1 LQPWQTQKERK
12 EGGRTPPSLVLR
24 EWVVKK
30 FLPLL
35 LLVLAVPS
43 PASGATRAAALPS
56 YAGQCGLP
64 AQQPIWFEY
73 GWPYPAYNAIL
84 GKPGIVIGA
93 SGTGYPDQMRSAG
106 ATTVYFDLHLNNR
119 IGTSTKPA
127 DPTGLQAKAQKFFA
141 AVVQQLGCQTPVIV
155 ENELAGPGLVTPWS
169 DTYAQYRANALSFL
183 QDLAAL
189 GAHPVLLIPGKAYIG
204 GDALQW
210 WQQAAQVAEIVR
222 EIYVPATATWKQG
235 PVLGNRNLR
244 IAYRGAVSNLT
255 DAGIPTN
262 KIGIMVSFATT
273 NGFGGRNGLEP
284 ASAWYDVAK
293 WQALAAQQV
302 AAETGIASVWSW
314 GWAQWSAAEQDP
326 AKAYAL
332 CAWLWT
338 RSPTLCDAPKAIGRD
353 FDVSKKEGQ
362 LGLIPGTVQ
371 CLVGKSSLAQS
382 AIDALQRVTGDR
394 ETAYSALYERL
405 VESQY
410 TSVSTADVV
419 AAERAV
425 IAQQFNG
432 SQSAYAAALRAAHAT
447 VAIARGILGDELRRA
462 RVETTLSTAVPSA
475 TQIETFYQ
483 SYPDLQ
489 VRLVQAKPRPS
500 WLPAAKGF
508 ALSQVAPDTI
518 FTLPRGK
525 TTAVR
530 TTEGDFGVKILNE
543 AQTLGAVPLSKV
555 SSTIAAALR
564 QFARGDAF
572 DKWTVGKQRVI
583 LDNALCKSDDLPQ
596 PGVVDL
602 TQFLPFLRLG

>member
-1 LQPWQTQKERK
+1 LQIDCK
-12 EGGRTPPSLVLR
+12 EGGRKPPSLVLR
-24 EWVVKK
+24 NGSSVKK
-30 FLPLL
+30 LLPLL
-35 LLVLAVPS
+35 LLLL
-43 PASGATRAAALPS
+43 ALPS
-56 YAGQCGLP
+56 LAAAASASPALPAYAGQCGLP

-73 GWPYPAYNAIL
+73 GWPDPAYNAIL
-84 GKPGIVIGA
+84 GKPGVVIGA
-93 SGTGYPDQMRSAG
+93 SGTGYPDQMRAAG

-127 DPTGLQAKAQKFFA
+127 DPSTLQAKAEKFFA

-169 DTYAQYRANALSFL
+169 DTYAQYRANALAFI

-222 EIYVPATATWKQG
+222 EIYVPASATWKQG

-255 DAGIPTN
+255 DAGVPTS
-262 KIGIMVSFATT
+262 KLGIMISFATT
-273 NGFGGRNGLEP
+273 RGFGGRNGLQP
-284 ASAWYDVAK
+284 ATAWYEVAK
-293 WQALAAQQV
+293 WQQLAARQV

-314 GWAQWSAAEQDP
+314 GWAQWSVGERDP
-326 AKAYAL
+326 AKPYAL

-338 RSPTLCDAPKAIGRD
+338 RSPALCDAPKAIGKD
-353 FDVSKKEGQ
+353 FDTSKKEGQ
-362 LGLIPGTVQ
+362 LSLIPASMQ
-371 CLVGKSSLAQS
+371 CLVGTRGVSQA
-382 AIDALQRVTGDR
+382 AIDTLQQVTGDR

-410 TSVSTADVV
+410 TPVSTKDVL

-425 IAQQFNG
+425 VAQQFNG
-432 SQSAYAAALRAAHAT
+432 SQSAYVAALRAAHAS
-447 VAIARGILGDELRRA
+447 VAIARGVLGDELRRA
-462 RVETTLSTAVPSA
+462 RVEDTLSTATPSA
-475 TQIETFYQ
+475 TQVETFYQ

-518 FTLPRGK
+518 FQLARGR
-525 TTAVR
+525 TSAVR
-530 TTEGDFGVKILNE
+530 TSEGEFAVKILNE
-543 AQTLGAVPLSKV
+543 PQTLGAMPISKV

-564 QFARGDAF
+564 EFARGEAF
-572 DKWTVGKQRVI
+572 DKWTVGKQRYI
-583 LDNALCKSDDLPQ
+583 LNNALCKGDDLPQ
-596 PGVVDL
+596 PGAVDL

>member
-1 LQPWQTQKERK
+1 
-12 EGGRTPPSLVLR
+12 
-24 EWVVKK
+24 VKK
-30 FLPLL
+30 LLPLL
-35 LLVLAVPS
+35 LLLLALPS
-43 PASGATRAAALPS
+43 LASAASSPRAAALPP

-84 GKPGIVIGA
+84 GKPGVFIGA
-93 SGTGYPDQMRSAG
+93 SGVGYPDEMRSAG

-127 DPTGLQAKAQKFFA
+127 DPATLQAKAQKFYA
-141 AVVQQLGCQTPVIV
+141 AVTQQLNCQTPVIV

-169 DTYAQYRANALSFL
+169 DNYAQYRANALAFI

-189 GAHPVLLIPGKAYIG
+189 GAHPVVLIPGKAYIG

-210 WQQAAQVAEIVR
+210 WQQLAQVAEIVR
-222 EIYVPATATWKQG
+222 DIYVPATATWKQG

-262 KIGIMVSFATT
+262 KLGIMISFATT
-273 NGFGGRNGLEP
+273 KGFGGRNGLEP
-284 ASAWYDVAK
+284 AAAWYEVAK

-314 GWAQWSAAEQDP
+314 GWAQWSAGEQDP
-326 AKAYAL
+326 QKAYAL

-338 RSPTLCDAPKAIGRD
+338 RSPALCDAPKAIGTA
-353 FDVSKKEGQ
+353 FVTSKQEGQ
-362 LGLIPGTVQ
+362 LSLIPGNVA
-371 CLVGKSSLAQS
+371 CLVGSRGLPEAQ
-382 AIDALQRVTGDR
+382 IDALQRVTGDR

-410 TSVSTADVV
+410 APVTTASVLQ
-419 AAERAV
+419 AEQAV
-425 IAQQFNG
+425 IAQSFGG
-432 SQSAYAAALRAAHAT
+432 SRSAYLAALKEAGAT
-447 VAIARGILGDELRRA
+447 VAIARGVLGDELRRA
-462 RVETTLSTAVPSA
+462 RVEDTLSTAAPSA
-475 TQIETFYQ
+475 TQVETFYA

-500 WLPAAKGF
+500 WLPAPKGF

-518 FTLPRGK
+518 FKLPRGR
-525 TTAVR
+525 TSAVR
-530 TTEGDFGVKILNE
+530 TSEGEFTVKILNE
-543 AQTLGAVPLSKV
+543 PQTLGAVPISKV
-555 SSTIAAALR
+555 TSTIAAALR
-564 QFARGDAF
+564 GFARGEAF
-572 DKWTVGKQRVI
+572 DTWTVGKQRFI
-583 LDNALCKSDDLPQ
+583 LNNALCKGDDLPQ
-596 PGVVDL
+596 PSAIDL

>member
-1 LQPWQTQKERK
+1 
-12 EGGRTPPSLVLR
+12 
-24 EWVVKK
+24 VKK
-30 FLPLL
+30 LLPLL
-35 LLVLAVPS
+35 IVLFALPS
-43 PASGATRAAALPS
+43 LASAASSPSAAALPP

-93 SGTGYPDQMRSAG
+93 SGVGYPDQMRSAG

-127 DPTGLQAKAQKFFA
+127 DPAGLQAKAQKFYS
-141 AVVQQLGCQTPVIV
+141 AVVQQLNCQSPVIV

-169 DTYAQYRANALSFL
+169 DNYAQYRANALAFI

-189 GAHPVLLIPGKAYIG
+189 GAHPVVLIPGKAYIG

-210 WQQAAQVAEIVR
+210 WQQLAQVAEIVR

-262 KIGIMVSFATT
+262 KLGIMVSFATT
-273 NGFGGRNGLEP
+273 KGFGGRNGLEP
-284 ASAWYDVAK
+284 ASAWYEVAK

-314 GWAQWSAAEQDP
+314 GWAQWSAGEQDATKP
-326 AKAYAL
+326 YAM

-338 RSPTLCDAPKAIGRD
+338 RSSTLCDAPKAIGKS
-353 FDVSKKEGQ
+353 FDTSKKEGQ
-362 LGLIPGTVQ
+362 LSLIPGNVQ
-371 CLVGKSSLAQS
+371 CVVGTRGLAES
-382 AIDALQRVTGDR
+382 DIDALQRVTGDR

-405 VESQY
+405 VENQY
-410 TSVSTADVV
+410 TSVSPTDVL

-425 IAQQFNG
+425 VAQQFNG
-432 SQSAYAAALRAAHAT
+432 SQPAYVAALRAANAS

-462 RVETTLSTAVPSA
+462 RVEDTLSTATPSA
-475 TQIETFYQ
+475 TQVETFYQ

-508 ALSQVAPDTI
+508 ALAQVAPDTI
-518 FTLPRGK
+518 FHLARGR
-525 TTAVR
+525 TSAVR
-530 TTEGDFGVKILNE
+530 TSEGEFAVKILNE
-543 AQTLGAVPLSKV
+543 PQTLGAVPISKV
-555 SSTIAAALR
+555 SATIAAALR
-564 QFARGDAF
+564 EFARGEAF
-572 DKWTVGKQRVI
+572 DKWTVGKQRYI
-583 LDNALCKSDDLPQ
+583 LNDALCKGDDLPQ
-596 PGVVDL
+596 PSAVDL